1 MRLQAS
7 DELYGAAAVT
17 SSTLWSDLSV
27 PITQP
32 TMCPWT
38 PMCSSIYLR
47 VTNGQRLAE
56 AQAGPA
62 RCNGQH
68 SCAVGHSPVHYSD
81 RHPAFQRV
89 PEE

>member
-7 DELYGAAAVT
+7 DELYGEAAVT
-17 SSTLWSDLSV
+17 SSALWSDLSV

-47 VTNGQRLAE
+47 VTNGQRLAGLAAVMVSTAE
-56 AQAGPA
+56 LWDTAQFITVTTA
-62 RCNGQH
+62 RL
-68 SCAVGHSPVHYSD
+68 
-81 RHPAFQRV
+81 RRV